1 MHPTGGPQCR
11 YHINIKRFL
20 IGRRLHSD
28 NSHLARRCIYT
39 HQSYY
44 EIQLF
49 FGLRVF
55 SDSAIRRQSWTRY
68 LCGGRMDSLRTT
80 LSVKKST
87 VKEGTV
93 AMGEKVKVAWGK
105 TKKLYNAEVLSI
117 SSTPPAPATPRAS
130 ATEEEP
136 FTFELAAAA
145 PCTPTPQP
153 TPSADRQD
161 QKFLRTSRT
170 QSQG

>member
-1 MHPTGGPQCR
+1 
-11 YHINIKRFL
+11 
-20 IGRRLHSD
+20 
-28 NSHLARRCIYT
+28 
-39 HQSYY
+39 
-44 EIQLF
+44 
-49 FGLRVF
+49 
-55 SDSAIRRQSWTRY
+55 
-68 LCGGRMDSLRTT
+68 MDSLRTT

-136 FTFELAAAA
+136 FAFELAAAA

-161 QKFLRTSRT
+161 QKFLRTSRA